1 MIIFRKFIEEV
12 QVTLQCDNNNGTSHE
27 DQFSFF
33 IISRSFLLRMRNVS
47 TKIVEKIKTHIL
59 SSITFFFENLT
70 VYEIKLKTIVERE
83 RQQMIIQRMLIAC
96 WIRQS
101 TNYYLEYVLFIVF
114 LLQPWLYESASTLRY
129 TVHLPVLLY
138 MV

>member
-1 MIIFRKFIEEV
+1 
-12 QVTLQCDNNNGTSHE
+12 
-27 DQFSFF
+27 
-33 IISRSFLLRMRNVS
+33 MRNVS